1 METKAARLGRIRLRS
16 MRRGMREMDLILGA
30 FADSTLETMSEDDLT
45 AYESLLA
52 EEDHDL
58 YRWILGLDPVPAAHT
73 GLIARIAKAA
83 EGFSAGAARGA

>member
-30 FADSTLETMSEDDLT
+30 FADSALGSMSEDDLT

-58 YRWILGLDPVPAAHT
+58 YRWILGLDPVPPAHRA
-73 GLIARIAKAA
+73 LIARIAAAA
-83 EGFSAGAARGA
+83 EGIAAGAARGS